1 MIREVLSNPHYH
13 MNEAQKK
20 TLKPHVATYETLLDK
35 KIPLER
41 KQALLKKSGHRFLP
55 TFREIYKTQRSN
67 HNTAKTQRSN
77 HNTAY
82 RVPKDCPVCNR
93 KQLKRLANHLAQ
105 VHHLSARERY
115 RVLRDVRHGI
125 NRDYDQR
132 DQVSATRE
140 TGTSDGGD
148 H

>member
-1 MIREVLSNPHYH
+1 MMRMIREVLNNPRYH
-13 MNEAQKK
+13 MSESQKK
-20 TLKPHVATYETLLDK
+20 TLKPHMATYETLLDK

-41 KQALLKKSGHRFLP
+41 KQALLEKSGHLFLP
-55 TFREIYKTQRSN
+55 TFREIYKTPV
-67 HNTAKTQRSN
+67 
-77 HNTAY
+77 Y
-82 RVPKDCPVCNR
+82 RVPKDCPICNR

-105 VHHLSARERY
+105 VHHLSGRERY
-115 RVLRDVRHGI
+115 RVLRDVRHGLS
-125 NRDYDQR
+125 RDYDQR